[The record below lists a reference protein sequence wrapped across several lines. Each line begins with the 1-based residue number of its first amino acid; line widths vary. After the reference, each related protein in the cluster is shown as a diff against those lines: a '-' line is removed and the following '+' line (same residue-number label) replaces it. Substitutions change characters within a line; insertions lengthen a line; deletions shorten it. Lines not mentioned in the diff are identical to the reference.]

1 MVDGIVSERWG
12 RLVRALTTREWGR
25 RVSLGLPAHVA
36 PAEGVDL
43 TTLVA
48 LMEEGGNL
56 ATMPSTAQVF
66 VSTGDEGPRGST
78 AAPAGRSGVE
88 RIAC

>member
-43 TTLVA
+43 MTLVA
-48 LMEEGGNL
+48 LMEERG
-56 ATMPSTAQVF
+56 Q
-66 VSTGDEGPRGST
+66 PRNDAEHS
-78 AAPAGRSGVE
+78 ASLREYGR
-88 RIAC
+88 

>member
-48 LMEEGGNL
+48 LMEEGMTPKL
-56 ATMPSTAQVF
+56 
-66 VSTGDEGPRGST
+66 VSTITISMI
-78 AAPAGRSGVE
+78 S
-88 RIAC
+88 